1 MEPKHVRIARQGDA
15 PLFDDEA
22 FVDPDRDGR
31 GQSETEE
38 SECDHSR
45 RAPEAPTETRG
56 IALSS
61 IQFTSHVTTSIRS
74 TPPQAR

>member
-38 SECDHSR
+38 SECDQSR
-45 RAPEAPTETRG
+45 RALEAPRKREG
-56 IALSS
+56 L
-61 IQFTSHVTTSIRS
+61 H
-74 TPPQAR
+74 

>member
-15 PLFDDEA
+15 PVFDDEA

-38 SECDHSR
+38 SECDQSR
-45 RAPEAPTETRG
+45 RALEAPRKREG
-56 IALSS
+56 L
-61 IQFTSHVTTSIRS
+61 H
-74 TPPQAR
+74 